1 MRRKTRPSSAGPG
14 SAGMSDGSSGAL
26 MARALDQARLA
37 AASGEVPV
45 GAVLVAPDGSVFE
58 DHNRTRELND
68 PTAHAEVLVMRAA
81 AAALGDWRL
90 EDHVLCVT
98 LEPCSMCAGAIVLAR
113 IQRLVF
119 GAYDPKAGMCGS
131 LGNLVQ
137 DDRLNHRVT
146 VEAGVA
152 ADECGG
158 LLREFFRSRR

>member
-1 MRRKTRPSSAGPG
+1 
-14 SAGMSDGSSGAL
+14 MSDGSSGAL

-152 ADECGG
+152 ADESGA